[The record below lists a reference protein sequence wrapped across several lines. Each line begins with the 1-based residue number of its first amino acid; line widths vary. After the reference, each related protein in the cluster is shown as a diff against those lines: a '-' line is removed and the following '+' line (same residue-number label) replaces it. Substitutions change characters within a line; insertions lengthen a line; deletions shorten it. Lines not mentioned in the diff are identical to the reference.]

1 MVNAYGGV
9 IIVADVLLLF
19 LKIIFYLF
27 ESIYRF
33 FVPAE
38 EKSVAGE
45 IVLVTGAGHGIG
57 RELAVRY
64 ASLGAT
70 VVCWDIN
77 QEGNE
82 ETANEIKKQGAARS
96 FAYKCDVS
104 SRDEVLETAEKVR
117 EEVGN
122 VTILVNNAGIM
133 PCHSFLTHTPEE
145 IRKLV
150 DVNLMS
156 HFWMLQAFLPSM
168 IEKNHGH
175 VVALS
180 SMAGIVGLPNLV
192 PYCATKYAVRGIMD
206 SICEE
211 IRQISPNKINNIKF
225 TTIYP
230 YMVDTGLCK
239 KPKSRFPNLLAL
251 VKPHE
256 AADQIISAQR
266 RNQMEITIPSYWLT
280 VSTFVRT
287 LPYKAILQVIDF
299 VDSGVEAES

>member
-9 IIVADVLLLF
+9 QIVTEVLMLLL
-19 LKIIFYLF
+19 KVVFYLF

-33 FVPAE
+33 FVPVE

-57 RELAVRY
+57 KELALRY
-64 ASLGAT
+64 GSLGAT

-77 QEGNE
+77 QQGNE
-82 ETANEIKKQGAARS
+82 ETANEIKKQGIARA
-96 FAYKCDVS
+96 FAYRCDVS
-104 SRDEVLETAEKVR
+104 NRDEVLQTAEKVR

-133 PCHSFLTHTPEE
+133 PCHSFLNQTPEE
-145 IRKLV
+145 IRKVV
-150 DVNLMS
+150 DINVMA

-180 SMAGIVGLPNLV
+180 SIAGIVGLPNLV
-192 PYCATKYAVRGIMD
+192 PYCATKFAVRGIME
-206 SICEE
+206 SLSEE
-211 IRQISPNKINNIKF
+211 IRQSSPNKTTNIKF

-239 KPKSRFPNLLAL
+239 KPKTRFPSLLAL
-251 VKPHE
+251 VKPQE
-256 AADQIISAQR
+256 VANQIISAQR
-266 RNQMEITIPSYWLT
+266 RNQMELTIPSYWL
-280 VSTFVRT
+280 SINIYART
-287 LPYKAILQVIDF
+287 LPYKSAMHLMDF
-299 VDSGVEAES
+299 LDSGVEAD